1 MALTREQRER
11 LSRVRMFVL
20 DMDGTIYLG
29 ERLFPFTVGFL
40 QKVRNTGRDFCF
52 FTNNSSKNREAYLEK
67 LSRMGIPVPP
77 EKMLISNGVILEWL
91 KERHPGA
98 RCWVVGTPFLIM
110 DVGLLTGGLPA
121 GLFQLGMSVALLGL
135 AVLSALGFYF
145 TGKAT
150 VKAGRAIWRW
160 IRRSFAK
167 KGRVV
172 A

>member
-98 RCWVVGTPFLIM
+98 RCWVVGTPFLIV

-121 GLFQLGMSVALLGL
+121 GLFQLGMSVALLGWRF
-135 AVLSALGFYF
+135 SAPGFYF

-150 VKAGRAIWRW
+150 VRPAEPFGGESA
-160 IRRSFAK
+160 AVLA

-172 A
+172 V

>member
-98 RCWVVGTPFLIM
+98 RCWVVGTPFLQE
-110 DVGLLTGGLPA
+110 DFRKA
-121 GLFQLGMSVALLGL
+121 GFTPDDPEADLVI
-135 AVLSALGFYF
+135 LGFDTTLTYE
-145 TGKAT
+145 
-150 VKAGRAIWRW
+150 
-160 IRRSFAK
+160 
-167 KGRVV
+167 
-172 A
+172 